1 MYKPQLAG
9 LEAVREMIP
18 SFKGYENNLVIDEN
32 AFFYTENTTGDYYP
46 VLSPRNRRAFFNVSG
61 SRLHGLFSKAKIS
74 YVNNGVLYYG
84 GEEVTGLSFPDI
96 DKPRKFVSLG
106 ARLIIFPDNV
116 YVNTNDFSDFGYL
129 EAQFNTG
136 KVTLSF
142 CKGDGVLYEGYAI
155 RASAPEE
162 PADGDLW
169 LDSSSKP
176 NTLNQYSEALGIW
189 MPIAETYVKV
199 TCPGIGKAFKEYDAV
214 SFSGF
219 NADLDTT
226 HIIRHCGED
235 YIVVSGIIDDTMEIE
250 GELSVKREIPEMD
263 FVCESGNRIWGCSSE
278 RNEIYASK
286 LGDPTNF
293 NVYMGISTDSYA
305 ATVGTD
311 GPFTGAVSYR
321 GYVLF
326 FKENCVH
333 KVYGQNPPYTITT
346 SFVRGVQ
353 KGSEKS
359 LVSVNETLYYKS
371 PNGVCAYEGG
381 MPVTVSSSLG
391 NNYYTDAVAGALNN
405 KYYVCMSDK
414 DGVRHLFSYDEEKLL
429 WHREDSVDIRE
440 FASNNSNLYFLM
452 NDNGVKRIGLIDGE
466 NVYGSF
472 TGSLKGYVLED
483 KVSWVAES
491 GIWGLSLPEN
501 KYYSNINI
509 RATGEKN
516 AVLDV
521 EFQYDSNGK
530 WVKQLSTVISRTGS
544 VNLPFVTPRCDHMR
558 IRLKGKGKIKIL
570 SISRK
575 TEAGSELNV

>member
-1 MYKPQLAG
+1 
-9 LEAVREMIP
+9 
-18 SFKGYENNLVIDEN
+18 
-32 AFFYTENTTGDYYP
+32 
-46 VLSPRNRRAFFNVSG
+46 
-61 SRLHGLFSKAKIS
+61 
-74 YVNNGVLYYG
+74 
-84 GEEVTGLSFPDI
+84 
-96 DKPRKFVSLG
+96 
-106 ARLIIFPDNV
+106 
-116 YVNTNDFSDFGYL
+116 
-129 EAQFNTG
+129 
-136 KVTLSF
+136 
-142 CKGDGVLYEGYAI
+142 
-155 RASAPEE
+155 
-162 PADGDLW
+162 
-169 LDSSSKP
+169 
-176 NTLNQYSEALGIW
+176 
-189 MPIAETYVKV
+189 
-199 TCPGIGKAFKEYDAV
+199 
-214 SFSGF
+214 
-219 NADLDTT
+219 
-226 HIIRHCGED
+226 
-235 YIVVSGIIDDTMEIE
+235 
-250 GELSVKREIPEMD
+250 
-263 FVCESGNRIWGCSSE
+263 
-278 RNEIYASK
+278 
-286 LGDPTNF
+286 
-293 NVYMGISTDSYA
+293 MGISTDSYA

-472 TGSLKGYVLED
+472 TGSLKGYFLED
-483 KVSWVAES
+483 KVSWMAES

-530 WVKQLSTVISRTGS
+530 WVKQFSTVISRTGS